1 MAGDT
6 PIAVVK
12 VAVVKVGGEI
22 LLEPGERSALAGN
35 IKSLIDAGWQVVV
48 LHGGSPQISRLQ
60 EIHGLTPN
68 IVAGRRVTAEADLR
82 VVKQAVA
89 GEANVDLTAALQ
101 KAGVAAFGCHGASG
115 RLVEAVKRPPRVM
128 AGAGPE
134 PIDLGEVGDITAING
149 ELLRGLLDLGLVPV
163 IATLG
168 IGTGEDAGRI
178 FNINGDTTV
187 ARIAVALEADLLLL
201 TTWIGGVFKDL
212 ADPESRI
219 RDITPADARA
229 LIADGTIQG
238 GMIPKVEEAVSLLEH
253 GVGNIAI
260 VSGAEAGTFLA
271 VAGGTGEF
279 GTRIHKG

>member
-1 MAGDT
+1 MAAENPGT

-12 VAVVKVGGEI
+12 VGGEV
-22 LLEPGERSALAGN
+22 LLDPPELSGLAEN
-35 IKSLIDAGWQVVV
+35 IKSLIDEGWQVVV

-60 EIHGLTPN
+60 EMHGLTPN
-68 IVAGRRVTAEADLR
+68 IVAGRRVTGEVDLQ

-89 GEANVDLTAALQ
+89 GEANVDLTSALQ

-134 PIDLGEVGDITAING
+134 PIDLGEVGDITGINSG
-149 ELLRGLLDLGLVPV
+149 LLRGLLDLGLVPV

-168 IGTGEDAGRI
+168 IGAGEDKGRI

-187 ARIAVALEADLLLL
+187 AQIALALQAELLLM
-201 TTWIGGVFKDL
+201 TTKIGGVFKDL
-212 ADPESRI
+212 DDPGSRI
-219 RDITPADARA
+219 GDITPEQALA

-238 GMIPKVEEAVSLLEH
+238 GMIPKVEEAVGLIEG

-260 VSGAEAGTFLA
+260 VSGASPGTFLA
-271 VAGGTGEF
+271 VANGTGEF
-279 GTRIHKG
+279 GTRIHSGG